1 MLSSRFA
8 PSALVLAGLLSFAVG
23 CGKPDPVKS
32 EPVAENT
39 SPPFPVD
46 PPPKPPADP
55 LPPITIPGI
64 PLPPDEGHRPM
75 TPPAPLPPDEPV
87 VPGPMVVLPP
97 AIPNPPNPA
106 PPVGPEPVNVP
117 PADPNEKPKFPKLIA
132 GRDLSEWVKEAL
144 AHKDPQ
150 FREAAIRVLP
160 LFGPDAR
167 KPIIGPLCEVI
178 RNKDSDPSIRVA
190 AISIVTNLGF
200 DFRIDDTKATPE
212 EKKKMAELRAASRE
226 VIGALMNVMA
236 DTLPGSP
243 LRLYCV
249 QSLATFGADAHKA
262 VGSLTNPS
270 PGTLRM
276 MATDFS
282 WATRHAVAQTLGAVG
297 VPPEKD
303 GKPDWTGNPYEP
315 ATDILLNILLKDRCA
330 AVRVAAV
337 QSLLML
343 GPPKVKDL
351 AEYAKAIDK
360 FLKPV
365 VLRVEPAVPGGKVL
379 EDDHAVLV
387 WLWLLQLSY
396 DDRKLADNVKK
407 IAHEVKEPK
416 EPGVRLQ
423 ALYALTA
430 LGPRSAPAM
439 SELRYALEHYED
451 PAILAAAMTAV
462 AAVGTKGGADAL
474 PELTALKD
482 GKRDEK
488 KPEKAPKDWK
498 PDPTLRLFAADT
510 IDVVTGKKKLIEVK
524 EEKDKEKEEMKK

>member
-1 MLSSRFA
+1 M
-8 PSALVLAGLLSFAVG
+8 
-23 CGKPDPVKS
+23 
-32 EPVAENT
+32 
-39 SPPFPVD
+39 
-46 PPPKPPADP
+46 
-55 LPPITIPGI
+55 
-64 PLPPDEGHRPM
+64 
-75 TPPAPLPPDEPV
+75 
-87 VPGPMVVLPP
+87 VLPP

-117 PADPNEKPKFPKLIA
+117 PADPNEKPKFPKFIA
-132 GRDLSEWVKEAL
+132 GRELAEWTKEAL

-167 KPIIGPLCEVI
+167 EPIIGPLCEII
-178 RNKDSDPSIRVA
+178 RTKETDPSIRVA
-190 AISIVTNLGF
+190 AIRIVSNLGF
-200 DFRIDDTKATPE
+200 DFRIDDNKATPD
-212 EKKKMAELRAASRE
+212 EKKKMAKLRAASRE

-236 DTLPGSP
+236 DTLPGST

-270 PGTLRM
+270 PGTLRV

-303 GKPDWTGNPYEP
+303 GKPDWTGNPHEP

-351 AEYAKAIDK
+351 AEYAKAIEK

-365 VLRVEPAVPGGKVL
+365 ALRVEPAVPGGKTL

-407 IAHEVKEPK
+407 IAREVKEPK

-439 SELRYALEHYED
+439 AELRYALEHYDD

-474 PELTALKD
+474 PELTALKN

-488 KPEKAPKDWK
+488 KPEKAPTDWK
-498 PDPTLRLFAADT
+498 PDPTLRLFAAAA
-510 IDVVTGKKKLIEVK
+510 IDVVTGKKKLVEVK